1 MTIISK
7 ALAHT
12 HTHGLLTHA
21 NYYGNNKKN
30 ENKINMHV
38 LCCCCWQIECD
49 AISQRAFAV
58 RVHSLAHDL
67 LSSLLLLALSRSQIH
82 NTLSLTLCAHFKASQ
97 KVDNAFIYFI
107 ITSAVID

>member
-1 MTIISK
+1 
-7 ALAHT
+7 
-12 HTHGLLTHA
+12 
-21 NYYGNNKKN
+21 
-30 ENKINMHV
+30 MHV
-38 LCCCCWQIECD
+38 LCCCCGQIECD

-97 KVDNAFIYFI
+97 KVDNAFGVL
-107 ITSAVID
+107 SHLQLLIDFNNNANYR